1 MSKLRGAILEENLQA
16 YILFEKLLPS
26 LLLFKG
32 RKMSLEEYLKYAYNQ
47 WHTKYEKDKDL
58 EYYAP
63 GEIPESEGFEIH
75 DCIKEDYDGN
85 LMFGHHITPY
95 SFILKSKFSI
105 EDHTKLWQEKRYD
118 LSALDREAAIK
129 MAEMQWIKF
138 DKWEFEKFQED
149 RELIYEGVIER
160 LEYHDDN
167 SLKTRQILDQDTGE
181 LMYQATFEKGQ
192 YTDPDTGKEFSYLQK
207 YTLYKM
213 GNTLEAE
220 RTKTKK
226 GLTRWEIVYPLHMAG
241 KYMEDLY
248 LATYKPYK
256 HGKRYGKSTK
266 RNHSRKQ

>member
-1 MSKLRGAILEENLQA
+1 
-16 YILFEKLLPS
+16 
-26 LLLFKG
+26 
-32 RKMSLEEYLKYAYNQ
+32 MSLEEYLKYAYNQ

-63 GEIPESEGFEIH
+63 GEIPQSEGFEIH

-118 LSALDREAAIK
+118 LSVLDREAAIK

-149 RELIYEGVIER
+149 REIIYEGVIER

-181 LMYQATFEKGQ
+181 LMYQATCEKGQ
-192 YTDPDTGKEFSYLQK
+192 YVDPDTGKEFSYLQK